1 MSLATVPPSEPA
13 FTNGGP
19 SQPAP
24 IAVAGPWITPLIGG
38 VLLATIGLLA
48 TTGNPLLASLPL
60 LAGLAGVA
68 LWWLPIRIPLLL
80 ALGVGIL
87 ADITGPVPIPASDPV
102 LAPFRYF
109 RLLLLENLNTLT
121 GIGALRFSGLD
132 VVLVT
137 LTVLLLLRVAL
148 ATPED
153 VAAPARPLTPLMWT
167 LVAACTA
174 LLLAEVWGLAR
185 GGDGRQSFWQIRY
198 LLWTPVL
205 ATLCMIVLRR
215 MGHLV
220 ELALMLTAVA
230 VVKVM
235 VGVYVYVWS
244 LRHGHGVPHSVT
256 SHADTMLFAVV
267 VSLWTAVLVLRP
279 TATRLLIGLPVL
291 ATMLLGIV
299 VNNRRTAYV
308 SVAVAMVLLF
318 VHLPK
323 QTRRLATLALLA
335 LSPLLA
341 GYLLAGKSRSGGVF
355 APAAAIWS
363 VTTQEDASSDSRD
376 VENYNLTLTIRN
388 SLPIGLG
395 FGHRYDQGPAA
406 YDLSEI
412 FEQFQFVAHNSILWL
427 LGILG
432 PLGFGVL
439 WLPLVVGT
447 YFASRSHFLASSS
460 SERIAACVVMA
471 TFAIYQV
478 QAWSDMGT
486 QGWTG
491 TTLVA
496 LAFGTT
502 AVLAQRTQAWTRDEA
517 APDASVSPS

>member
-1 MSLATVPPSEPA
+1 VSLATVPPSEPA
-13 FTNGGP
+13 FTDGGP
-19 SQPAP
+19 SHPTP

-38 VLLATIGLLA
+38 VLLLTVGLLG
-48 TTGNPLLASLPL
+48 TTGNPLLAALPL
-60 LAGLAGVA
+60 LAGLAGIA

-80 ALGVGIL
+80 ALGVGVL
-87 ADITGPVPIPASDPV
+87 ADVTGPVPVPGSDPV
-102 LAPFRYF
+102 LAPFRWF

-153 VAAPARPLTPLMWT
+153 VAAPARPLAPLLGA
-167 LVAACTA
+167 LVAAFVV
-174 LLLAEVWGLAR
+174 LMLAEMWGLAR

-205 ATLCMIVLRR
+205 ATLSMIVLRR

-220 ELALMLTAVA
+220 ELALLLTGVA
-230 VVKVM
+230 VVKVA
-235 VGVYVYVWS
+235 VGVYVYIWS

-267 VSLWTAVLVLRP
+267 IALWSAILLLRP
-279 TATRLLIGLPVL
+279 TATRLLVGLPVL
-291 ATMLLGIV
+291 AAMLLGIV

-318 VHLPK
+318 VHLPSR
-323 QTRRLATLALLA
+323 TRRLAALALLA
-335 LSPLLA
+335 ISPLA
-341 GYLLAGKSRSGGVF
+341 SAYLLAGKSGGGGIF
-355 APAAAIWS
+355 APAAAVWS
-363 VTTQEDASSDSRD
+363 VTTQQDASSDSRD
-376 VENYNLTLTIRN
+376 VENYNLTLTIRKH
-388 SLPIGLG
+388 LPLGAG
-395 FGHRYDQGPAA
+395 FGHPYDQGPSA

-412 FEQFQFVAHNSILWL
+412 FEQFQFVAHNSVLWL

-432 PLGFGVL
+432 PVGFSLV
-439 WLPLVVGT
+439 WMPLVVGT
-447 YFASRSHFLASSS
+447 FFAARSHRLAETS
-460 SERIAACVVMA
+460 SERIAAYTVIA
-471 TFAIYQV
+471 TFAIYQL
-478 QAWSDMGT
+478 QAWADMGT

-502 AVLAQRTQAWTRDEA
+502 AVLARRTDAWPRPEA
-517 APDASVSPS
+517 PTVPDVTTS